1 MGVDQ
6 NTISIDYEMSS
17 ATVDQLFDY
26 LVEAGRPPEGDVEV
40 AKSRMLAPRKN
51 MDDFLMLLHQKYGGA
66 EGYIKN
72 LGFNDTDISTI
83 KDFLNR

>member
-1 MGVDQ
+1 
-6 NTISIDYEMSS
+6 
-17 ATVDQLFDY
+17 
-26 LVEAGRPPEGDVEV
+26 
-40 AKSRMLAPRKN
+40 MLAPRKN

-72 LGFNDTDISTI
+72 LGFSDTDISTI